1 MAHMDLKKLAAVGAL
16 LAACGTAQTTF
27 TVSSVK
33 PSRSGRGKGDLST
46 SPVMLTIRNLPLDLI
61 IAAAYGI
68 AGYQISGP
76 EWLRDER
83 FDIIAKTD
91 APVASEDE
99 MRRLLQALLAER
111 FRASAASR
119 NQGTSRLRTDGCQEW
134 PVEKGQQ
141 DQRNEHRCRAFDH
154 AA

>member
-76 EWLRDER
+76 GWLRDER

-99 MRRLLQALLAER
+99 MRPLLQGLLAER
-111 FRASAASR
+111 FRLALHRETRELPSYVLTVAKNGPSKRSTRPAER
-119 NQGTSRLRTDGCQEW
+119 TSLPRI
-134 PVEKGQQ
+134 
-141 DQRNEHRCRAFDH
+141 
-154 AA
+154 